1 MLARGECRLVRP
13 GNRLRKQARH
23 RQRLDRFHLDPD
35 ATRMIGR
42 IPRHFGY
49 SAHPQKSPG
58 LRPVRAVLI
67 TMGLRQCGHFGTAG
81 STGSGGAATLGF
93 RVEALRLRTGASTG
107 LLGSVGG
114 GRATGS
120 HCRSIAF
127 IAPRKV
133 RAHRVR
139 ACASERV
146 LRTMSGPLTTSAPWC
161 RGRRAKVKMIA
172 AARQRL
178 SVTMWRAGAS
188 IPPLGRPRNGPLRA
202 ASHDCWSDRVQGLT
216 FGVDTA
222 DTRGSCCVL
231 AMLCY
236 TFKATRDILCLSGRG
251 LVNACEFAGNPDRKN
266 LPGF

>member
-1 MLARGECRLVRP
+1 MLARGECRLVGP

-23 RQRLDRFHLDPD
+23 RQRLDRFHLGTD
-35 ATRMIGR
+35 ATRIIGR
-42 IPRHFGY
+42 IPLHFGY

-67 TMGLRQCGHFGTAG
+67 TIGLRQCGHFGTAG
-81 STGSGGAATLGF
+81 STGGGGAATLGL
-93 RVEALRLRTGASTG
+93 RVAALRLRTGASTG
-107 LLGSVGG
+107 LLDAAGG
-114 GRATGS
+114 GSAAGS
-120 HCRSIAF
+120 LCRSIAF

-133 RAHRVR
+133 RAQRVR

-146 LRTMSGPLTTSAPWC
+146 LRTMSGPLMASAPWC
-161 RGRRAKVKMIA
+161 RGQQVKVKTIA
-172 AARQRL
+172 ATRQRL

-188 IPPLGRPRNGPLRA
+188 ILPLGRPRNGLLRA
-202 ASHDCWSDRVQGLT
+202 AGHDCWSARVQGLA

-222 DTRGSCCVL
+222 DTCGSCCVL
-231 AMLCY
+231 ANLCY